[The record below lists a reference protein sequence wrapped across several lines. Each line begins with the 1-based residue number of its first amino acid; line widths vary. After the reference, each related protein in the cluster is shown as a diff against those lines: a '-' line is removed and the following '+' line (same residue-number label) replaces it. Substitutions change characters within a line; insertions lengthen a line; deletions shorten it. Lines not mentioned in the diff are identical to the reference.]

1 MSLSPKEMA
10 DLKKI
15 IQLADQLIKKAG
27 QSEKTK
33 PTARRAVAAPTARKV
48 AAAPTSRRS
57 GKELIAFREKLRAER
72 EAGTPVTKIAK
83 KYGISP
89 SYIYQLG

>member
-33 PTARRAVAAPTARKV
+33 PTARRA

-57 GKELIAFREKLRAER
+57 GKELVAFRAKLKADRK
-72 EAGTPVTKIAK
+72 AGVPVTKIAE

-89 SYIYQLG
+89 SYIYQLD

>member
-1 MSLSPKEMA
+1 M
-10 DLKKI
+10 KKI

-33 PTARRAVAAPTARKV
+33 STARKASAAPTARRA

-57 GKELIAFREKLRAER
+57 GKELVAFRAKLKADRK
-72 EAGTPVTKIAK
+72 AGVPVTKIAE

-89 SYIYQLG
+89 SYIYQLD

>member
-10 DLKKI
+10 ELKKI
-15 IQLADQLIKKAG
+15 MQIAEGLIKKAG
-27 QSEKTK
+27 QAGRTK
-33 PTARRAVAAPTARKV
+33 PTARKA

-57 GKELIAFREKLRAER
+57 GKELISFREKLRAER
-72 EAGTPVTKIAK
+72 EAGMPVTKIAK
-83 KYGISP
+83 KHGISP

>member
-10 DLKKI
+10 DLKRI
-15 IQLADQLIKKAG
+15 IQLADQLITKAG

-33 PTARRAVAAPTARKV
+33 STARKA

-57 GKELIAFREKLRAER
+57 GKELVAFREKLRAER
-72 EAGTPVTKIAK
+72 EAGVPVTKIAK
-83 KYGISP
+83 KHGISP